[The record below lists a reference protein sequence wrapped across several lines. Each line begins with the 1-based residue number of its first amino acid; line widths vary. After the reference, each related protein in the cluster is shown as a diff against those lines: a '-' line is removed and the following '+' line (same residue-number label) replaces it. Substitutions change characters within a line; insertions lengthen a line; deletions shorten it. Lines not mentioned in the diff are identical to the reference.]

1 VVSPLNLIL
10 LGPPGAGKGTQAKI
24 LVEKY
29 AIPQISTGDILRHAV
44 KERSGLGLRAQ
55 AFMESGALVPDE
67 LVVSIIKD
75 RLTWPDA
82 VKGFILDGFPRTVAQ
97 ADSLSSMLAESSR
110 NIDHVISIS
119 VSVDELVERVVG
131 RLTCKGCG
139 RGYHLRFDPPRVAM
153 ICDVCGS
160 ELYQRED
167 DREETMRSRLQAYDA
182 QTAPLIEYYAEKR
195 LLRSISGV
203 GSIDEIQSS
212 IVKVLEG

>member
-1 VVSPLNLIL
+1 MVNPLNLIL

-44 KERSGLGLRAQ
+44 KERSELGLRAQ
-55 AFMESGALVPDE
+55 AFMESGALVPDD

-75 RLTWPDA
+75 RLAWPDA
-82 VKGFILDGFPRTVAQ
+82 VNGFILDGFPRTVAQ
-97 ADSLSSMLAESSR
+97 ADSLSLMLADSSR

-139 RGYHLRFDPPRVAM
+139 RGYHLRFDPPRLAM
-153 ICDVCGS
+153 TCDVCGS

-182 QTAPLIEYYAEKR
+182 QTAPLIEYYSDKQ

-203 GSIDEIQSS
+203 GSIEEIQSS

>member
-1 VVSPLNLIL
+1 MVSPLNLIL

-44 KERSGLGLRAQ
+44 KERSELGLRAQ

-82 VKGFILDGFPRTVAQ
+82 VNGFILDGFPRTVAQ
-97 ADSLSSMLAESSR
+97 ADSLSLMLADSSR

-139 RGYHLRFDPPRVAM
+139 RGYHLRFDPPRLAM
-153 ICDVCGS
+153 ICDVCES

-167 DREETMRSRLQAYDA
+167 DREETMRSRLQAYNA